1 MTNSK
6 ETKIGLYVSLILLLI
21 FLLCGCSV
29 VKKVRKDKEQT
40 KEEAQSQVD
49 QTSKSKTVED
59 LKAKSFTTIEGDT
72 AVNVVGKTEKGS
84 TPLTDG
90 KASIPLS
97 DGGNLVLIDDG
108 TDGRINWVL
117 TQPDR
122 TIPVK
127 FKKTI
132 FTEED
137 KKTTTVV
144 KKDSSAKVETSKETD
159 QTVKTK
165 GVTRSGLPWW
175 IWLILAVVIVGV
187 IAWRYLKDTINDRI
201 DNIL

>member
-6 ETKIGLYVSLILLLI
+6 ETRIGLYVSLILLII
-21 FLLCGCSV
+21 FLLSGCSV
-29 VKKVRKDKEQT
+29 VKKVRKDRGRT
-40 KEEAQSQVD
+40 KEKTESQVEEI
-49 QTSKSKTVED
+49 SKSRTVED
-59 LKAKSFTTIEGDT
+59 LKAKSLTTIEADT
-72 AVNVVGKTEKGS
+72 AVSLPGKTEKGS

-97 DGGNLVLIDDG
+97 DGGTLVISDKG
-108 TDGRINWVL
+108 TGAVSWSL

-144 KKDSSAKVETSKETD
+144 KKDSSAKVDTSKQTD

-165 GVTRSGLPWW
+165 DVTRTGLPWW
-175 IWLILAVVIVGV
+175 IWLIVALVIVGL
-187 IAWRYLKDTINDRI
+187 IAWRYLRDTINDKI